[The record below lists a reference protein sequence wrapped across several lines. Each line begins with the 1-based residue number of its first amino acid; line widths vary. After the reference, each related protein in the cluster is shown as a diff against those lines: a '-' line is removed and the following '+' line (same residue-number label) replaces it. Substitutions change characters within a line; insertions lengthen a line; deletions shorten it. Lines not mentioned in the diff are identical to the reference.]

1 MTWRYV
7 GLYDFLSI
15 FIATV
20 IATSLLMLSV
30 LLPVDLPLSG
40 FSKGV
45 VLADGIITLFLISGL
60 RVSKRIYAES
70 RGEINKGEER
80 WDYPLEALR
89 EIVVNMI
96 VHRDYMASSDSM
108 IKIFD
113 DRIEFFNPG
122 CLMEGLSIKQLVR
135 GNYISAIRNKQIASL
150 FKEAGIIEKYG
161 SGIKRILESMRSYGL
176 PDQLRD

>member
-1 MTWRYV
+1 
-7 GLYDFLSI
+7 
-15 FIATV
+15 
-20 IATSLLMLSV
+20 
-30 LLPVDLPLSG
+30 
-40 FSKGV
+40 
-45 VLADGIITLFLISGL
+45 L

-70 RGEINKGEER
+70 REQGGDKQREER

-96 VHRDYMASSDSM
+96 VHRDHMASSDSM

-150 FKEAGIIEKYG
+150 Q
-161 SGIKRILESMRSYGL
+161 RSWHY
-176 PDQLRD
+176 